1 MNIARFVGFICGVG
15 VVLLLI
21 WALSRRFNNNGSRK
35 TEYDERQQA
44 IRGVGY
50 KYGFYAFVIY
60 MCLLIAIDSLETE
73 LPVTNTVIYFTGFV
87 LAGMVLSGY
96 CILHD
101 AYWGMN
107 NNITVI
113 TRFLIGIGIVNLIVG
128 IVEMCQGTMIIDGV
142 LQNTFINLEAGIL
155 IAFIG
160 IMLLIK
166 GKRDREDM

>member
-1 MNIARFVGFICGVG
+1 MNIVYI
-15 VVLLLI
+15 
-21 WALSRRFNNNGSRK
+21 K
-35 TEYDERQQA
+35 
-44 IRGVGY
+44 
-50 KYGFYAFVIY
+50 
-60 MCLLIAIDSLETE
+60 
-73 LPVTNTVIYFTGFV
+73 
-87 LAGMVLSGY
+87 
-96 CILHD
+96 H
-101 AYWGMN
+101 